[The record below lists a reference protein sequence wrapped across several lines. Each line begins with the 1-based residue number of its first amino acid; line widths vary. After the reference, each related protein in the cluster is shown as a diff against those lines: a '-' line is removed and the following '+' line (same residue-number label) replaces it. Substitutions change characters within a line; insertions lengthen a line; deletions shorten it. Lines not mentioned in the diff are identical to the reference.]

1 VTGLVKRY
9 GQVRAVNGIDLEIA
23 PGEVVALLGPNGA
36 GKSTFVDMVLGLT
49 TPDEGSVRIFGR
61 NPRSAVT
68 SGDIGAMLQEGG
80 IVEDATIRELVTMFA
95 GTHRSPLSVDEVL
108 TAMDIADIADRRGK
122 LSGGQRQRL
131 RLAIALV
138 CNPRV
143 LLLDEPTAAMDVG
156 SRHTF
161 WAFMREFIGTDRTV
175 VFATH
180 YLEEAEEF
188 ADRVVLLQ
196 GGTIIAD
203 GSVAEIRSVVAGR
216 TLSAVV
222 PGATLDGLTALPGV
236 VTGETRGERFE
247 LVCADSDQAA
257 RALFASFPAARD
269 VEIGAIGLE
278 QAFLALTARSTNSGR
293 AAA

>member
-1 VTGLVKRY
+1 
-9 GQVRAVNGIDLEIA
+9 
-23 PGEVVALLGPNGA
+23 
-36 GKSTFVDMVLGLT
+36 VLGLS
-49 TPDEGSVRIFGR
+49 TPDEGEVRIFGQS
-61 NPRSAVT
+61 PREAVA
-68 SGDIGAMLQEGG
+68 GGAIGAMLQEGG
-80 IVEDATIRELVTMFA
+80 IVEDASIRELVTMFA
-95 GTHRSPLSVDEVL
+95 GAHRSPLAVDTVL

-138 CNPRV
+138 SNPRL

-161 WAFMREFIGTDRTV
+161 WAFMREFTGVDRTV

-188 ADRVVLLQ
+188 ADRVVLVQ
-196 GGTIIAD
+196 DGVIIAD

-216 TLSAVV
+216 TLTAVV
-222 PGATLDGLTALPGV
+222 PGAALAALTALPGV
-236 VTGETRGERFE
+236 VTGEARGERFE
-247 LVCADSDQAA
+247 LVCSDSDEAA
-257 RALFASFPAARD
+257 RALFASFPTARD

-278 QAFLALTARSTNSGR
+278 QAFLALTAKSTTSAK